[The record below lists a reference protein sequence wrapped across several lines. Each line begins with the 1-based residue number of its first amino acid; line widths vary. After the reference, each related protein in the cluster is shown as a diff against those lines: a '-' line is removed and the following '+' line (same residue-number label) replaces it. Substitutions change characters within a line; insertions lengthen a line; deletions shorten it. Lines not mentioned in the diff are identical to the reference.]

1 MRRAVTAD
9 TPWQGIRGLM
19 HVILSGRR
27 PQPPMAPY
35 LRYARARRFTIESAE
50 ILPVQF
56 DGDPVGTTPLTAEVV
71 PRALAV
77 MVPN

>member
-1 MRRAVTAD
+1 
-9 TPWQGIRGLM
+9 
-19 HVILSGRR
+19 
-27 PQPPMAPY
+27 MAPY
-35 LRYARARRFTIESAE
+35 LRYARARRFQVESAE

-56 DGDPVGTTPLTAEVV
+56 DGDPVGTTPFTAEVV